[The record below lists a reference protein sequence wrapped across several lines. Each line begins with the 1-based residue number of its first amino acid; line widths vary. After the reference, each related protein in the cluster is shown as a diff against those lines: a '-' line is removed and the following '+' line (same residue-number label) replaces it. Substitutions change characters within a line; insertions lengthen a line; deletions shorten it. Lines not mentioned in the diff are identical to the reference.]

1 MVLPWDEWEQE
12 VKRLRELGVVF
23 LGEPTV
29 ILEGTA
35 EEQAKFYLN
44 DPSNNVIE
52 VKTYRR
58 PEHTLTL
65 DVSSGDEV

>member
-1 MVLPWDEWEQE
+1 MVL
-12 VKRLRELGVVF
+12 
-23 LGEPTV
+23 
-29 ILEGTA
+29 LEGTA

-58 PEHTLTL
+58 PEHTLML
-65 DVSSGDEV
+65 DGSSSDPA